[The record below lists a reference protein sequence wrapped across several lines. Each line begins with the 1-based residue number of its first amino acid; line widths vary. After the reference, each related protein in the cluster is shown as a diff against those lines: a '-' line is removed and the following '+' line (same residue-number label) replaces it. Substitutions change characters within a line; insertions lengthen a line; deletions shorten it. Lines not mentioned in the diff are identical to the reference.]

1 MKRKLT
7 IWVRSAVVL
16 AFPVNLW
23 AQPNPFTDPAS
34 SRPTPEQL
42 GNFALPG
49 RAPAPGVTLGPL
61 SLAGSQARLG
71 QRTDTTRFEAS
82 VQTSSLVGRGMSIN
96 VARLMDDQWAA
107 GAHVTQ
113 GPRRREVMVS
123 GLWSPMPDL
132 HVRLSVGQLRETR
145 DFDFYSGV
153 DSVSLSQNSW
163 LLRLK
168 KTDVADGRWG
178 DWGVQVYGARAR
190 EPEVADRL
198 ITKEIG
204 SVTEWWVDP
213 RRVSP
218 GALTGARLNWA
229 LRPWARGQTIS
240 PGQLTPP
247 STLTT
252 PWADAWIT
260 LPQPLARALG
270 SGALSYSVVGG
281 TDVVAQFESPAGGVT
296 PSAPA
301 RLKPSKAGTVRV
313 RVVQAA
319 DAQYQSAQA
328 EFDVSITKAS
338 PQLSWPA
345 WTTSSAVYAPH
356 LVVAVPGASVAT
368 GSGPVTYSTSNSQV
382 ANRPVF
388 SSSNPSVLEVNAT
401 TGQLTPKA
409 AGSVTITASQL
420 AAGGYGA
427 ASVSKT
433 VNVWAPVLSLVSA
446 WVAGAEITVLGAPNV
461 TRNVCPYT
469 SHLAV
474 YTFQV
479 SEEGAAPYIE
489 PVAQGGQNRQVSAVG
504 SDRQFTVSFT
514 LDGPADSVSPIGYTL
529 TVRYGTYVET
539 LQVNLQPTTI
549 GCASSV

>member
-82 VQTSSLVGRGMSIN
+82 VQTSSLVGRGLSIN

-229 LRPWARGQTIS
+229 LRPWARGQLELNL
-240 PGQLTPP
+240 GRER
-247 STLTT
+247 
-252 PWADAWIT
+252 
-260 LPQPLARALG
+260 LAYAFFDG
-270 SGALSYSVVGG
+270 S
-281 TDVVAQFESPAGGVT
+281 
-296 PSAPA
+296 
-301 RLKPSKAGTVRV
+301 
-313 RVVQAA
+313 
-319 DAQYQSAQA
+319 
-328 EFDVSITKAS
+328 
-338 PQLSWPA
+338 
-345 WTTSSAVYAPH
+345 
-356 LVVAVPGASVAT
+356 ASV
-368 GSGPVTYSTSNSQV
+368 
-382 ANRPVF
+382 
-388 SSSNPSVLEVNAT
+388 
-401 TGQLTPKA
+401 
-409 AGSVTITASQL
+409 
-420 AAGGYGA
+420 
-427 ASVSKT
+427 
-433 VNVWAPVLSLVSA
+433 
-446 WVAGAEITVLGAPNV
+446 
-461 TRNVCPYT
+461 TRR
-469 SHLAV
+469 L
-474 YTFQV
+474 
-479 SEEGAAPYIE
+479 
-489 PVAQGGQNRQVSAVG
+489 
-504 SDRQFTVSFT
+504 
-514 LDGPADSVSPIGYTL
+514 
-529 TVRYGTYVET
+529 
-539 LQVNLQPTTI
+539 
-549 GCASSV
+549 ASSVHLPGQCGRGALHRARGAGRPEQAGERRRE

>member
-42 GNFALPG
+42 GDFALPG

-229 LRPWARGQTIS
+229 LRPWARGQLELNLGRERLAYAFFDGSASVTRRLASSVQWTQSFDHCQRLQTRLADGASGLQWDVQYGVGRWLIGHSKSLGRVGLPGDSRWRVAYQFPIDARPAACAVSPRDVDSAQNGTTRSRFSRLDEVFARPAELPSMALAQVDRTAVPYLVARIDQAQLPPGAQVTAS
-240 PGQLTPP
+240 PGK
-247 STLTT
+247 
-252 PWADAWIT
+252 
-260 LPQPLARALG
+260 
-270 SGALSYSVVGG
+270 V
-281 TDVVAQFESPAGGVT
+281 
-296 PSAPA
+296 
-301 RLKPSKAGTVRV
+301 
-313 RVVQAA
+313 
-319 DAQYQSAQA
+319 
-328 EFDVSITKAS
+328 
-338 PQLSWPA
+338 
-345 WTTSSAVYAPH
+345 
-356 LVVAVPGASVAT
+356 SVAT
-368 GSGPVTYSTSNSQV
+368 GT
-382 ANRPVF
+382 A
-388 SSSNPSVLEVNAT
+388 VLGVGVIERDGMAIPN
-401 TGQLTPKA
+401 
-409 AGSVTITASQL
+409 AGSQ
-420 AAGGYGA
+420 GG
-427 ASVSKT
+427 
-433 VNVWAPVLSLVSA
+433 SLVS
-446 WVAGAEITVLGAPNV
+446 V
-461 TRNVCPYT
+461 
-469 SHLAV
+469 
-474 YTFQV
+474 
-479 SEEGAAPYIE
+479 
-489 PVAQGGQNRQVSAVG
+489 QGGRVDINLNQFPPPSPGGQDNYRILMPQAGGQVIEIN
-504 SDRQFTVSFT
+504 FTV
-514 LDGPADSVSPIGYTL
+514 
-529 TVRYGTYVET
+529 
-539 LQVNLQPTTI
+539 VNR
-549 GCASSV
+549 